1 MKESRLNE
9 KRSGRGR
16 MNDNQLLTI
25 KELSEWLNVS
35 ESTLRKWYSRGEIP
49 HYNIRRHIR
58 FDRHKILKFLAKNEI
73 KAGRRVEL

>member
-1 MKESRLNE
+1 
-9 KRSGRGR
+9 
-16 MNDNQLLTI
+16 MNDNRLLTV

-58 FDRHKILKFLAKNEI
+58 FDRHKVLKFLANNEI
-73 KAGRRVEL
+73 KTRRRVEV

>member
-1 MKESRLNE
+1 MNE
-9 KRSGRGR
+9 
-16 MNDNQLLTI
+16 NLLTI
-25 KELSEWLNVS
+25 KELSEWLNVP

-73 KAGRRVEL
+73 KTRRKIEV